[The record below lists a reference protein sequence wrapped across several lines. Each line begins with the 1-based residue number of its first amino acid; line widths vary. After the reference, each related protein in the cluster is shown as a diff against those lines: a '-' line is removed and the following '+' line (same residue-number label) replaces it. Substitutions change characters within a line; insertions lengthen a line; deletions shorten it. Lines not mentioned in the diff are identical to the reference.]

1 MPTLRPNKG
10 NRWMARVVIDGR
22 QVACKMFP
30 PGKKGGPE
38 WRAAKLWEEEQ
49 RKLALAGVVT
59 LTALEKLLAWG
70 NDYLDHCKR
79 TMSRRTYVEKQL
91 VMREFFAWCNK
102 NGVKALI
109 DITPAKSYAF
119 LAKLSDKRGG
129 NVANKYRKNLL
140 AAWNWGADFT
150 EDFPQVISPFLKV
163 KPFPVVRKDRYVP
176 PEEDMIKVLQQAH
189 GQDLVFLLTL
199 YFTGARCGEIFRLTW
214 QDVKFTEGKI
224 RLSDKKTGNGQVRV
238 RWLQMHPELVKA
250 LLWWKRARPCRV
262 DNVFMQTQSHSQM
275 GEPFRAKAHF
285 MKTLCKRAGVKPF
298 GFHAIRHKSA
308 AITFVASGL
317 NSAQILMGH
326 ARATTTDRYIKS
338 AGLYSDQG
346 EILAALGGSEIG
358 QMVGDLLQS
367 KIFQEFYDVGEKC
380 NPDFVTQ

>member
-1 MPTLRPNKG
+1 MPTLRPEKG
-10 NRWMARVVIDGR
+10 NRWMARVVIDGK
-22 QVACKMFP
+22 QVACRMFP
-30 PGKKGGPE
+30 PGRKGGAE
-38 WRAAKLWEEEQ
+38 WRAAKQWEEEQ
-49 RKLALAGVVT
+49 RKLALARVVIPT
-59 LTALEKLLAWG
+59 DLERLLAWG
-70 NDYLDHCKR
+70 NTYLDHCKR
-79 TMSRRTYVEKQL
+79 TMSRRTLVEKQL
-91 VMREFFAWCNK
+91 VMREFFAWCGK
-102 NGVKALI
+102 NGVQSLS
-109 DITPAKSYAF
+109 DITPARSYAF
-119 LAKLSDKRGG
+119 LAKLSDTRGA

-140 AAWNWGADFT
+140 AAWNWGVDFT
-150 EDFPQVISPFLKV
+150 EDFPQIISPFLKV

-176 PEEDMIKVLQQAH
+176 PEEDMIRVLQQAE

-238 RWLQMHPELVKA
+238 RWLQMHPELIKA
-250 LLWWKRARPCRV
+250 LLWWKEARPCKV
-262 DNVFMQTQSHSQM
+262 DNVFMQTQSYSQM

-326 ARATTTDRYIKS
+326 SRATTTDRYIKS

-358 QMVGDLLQS
+358 QMAGDLLQS
-367 KIFQEFYDVGEKC
+367 KIFQEFYNVEEKC
-380 NPDFVTQ
+380 NPEFVTQ